1 MRNQLFATLAFA
13 GALAA
18 WSITAK
24 AETSADFVFKN
35 ESHRTVVE
43 FYIAPHG
50 QKFGGNWLLSPLLD
64 GQSAHLH
71 FFDITPGP
79 RYDVAVVYGNRSNS
93 TWPMIDVAEL
103 SELRVYVGDSGDPA
117 MEMTSK
123 DSTDRPSWF

>member
-1 MRNQLFATLAFA
+1 MRKPLFAALAFA

-18 WSITAK
+18 WSVTAK
-24 AETSADFVFKN
+24 ADTNADFVFKN
-35 ESHRTVVE
+35 ESHKTVVG
-43 FYIAPHG
+43 FYIVPHG

-79 RYDVAVVYGNRSNS
+79 RYDVAVVYGNRSYN

-103 SELRVYVGDSGDPA
+103 SELRVYVGDSGAPA
-117 MEMTSK
+117 VEATPK
-123 DSTDRPSWF
+123 NSTADLSWF